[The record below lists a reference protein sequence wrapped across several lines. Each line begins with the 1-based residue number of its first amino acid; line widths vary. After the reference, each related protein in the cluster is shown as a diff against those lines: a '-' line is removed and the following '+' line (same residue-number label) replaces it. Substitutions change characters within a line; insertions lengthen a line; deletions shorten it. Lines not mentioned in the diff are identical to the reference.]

1 MRISDWSSD
10 VCSSDLSAAH
20 GLNGHV
26 ELSIGSPMERL
37 DSGSTVPPHLRGAI
51 VGLGNFDGFH
61 LGHQAVA
68 GRAIEWARAEGR
80 PAVIATFDPHP
91 VRHFFPYLP
100 PFLLTTLVQ
109 RQRLFAAA
117 VDRKSTRLNSRH

>member
-1 MRISDWSSD
+1 MAGNGARGFPGGRWPARIEFRH
-10 VCSSDLSAAH
+10 SAAH

-91 VRHFFPYLP
+91 VRHFFPDLP
-100 PFLLTTLVQ
+100 PF
-109 RQRLFAAA
+109 RL
-117 VDRKSTRLNSRH
+117 DRKSTRLNSRP